1 MGTCL
6 FKDLMFPCKFPK
18 HEIGYWSLFNTFQ
31 WPNIAEKSYYKKQ
44 CCTCPLIPGNR
55 LDGMMGN
62 CWLKNFNTI
71 KLLLLDRKLHSK
83 TTCFKRGKTG
93 ETADLALPGILEEKK
108 NLKQTVGFCW
118 FLNFFFLKSFYVL
131 SNSECNLIEQWYR
144 VILFNT
150 RGRIPCASLL
160 VRKGKKGNWELQLSF
175 ELAVSTKAVILPS
188 VGTYTTFFHSFG
200 QCLIICFFFK
210 SLKCLL
216 IKLI

>member
-1 MGTCL
+1 MGTFL

-108 NLKQTVGFCW
+108 TSNKLLNLLVFK
-118 FLNFFFLKSFYVL
+118 FFFLSPFMCSQIQNVIWL
-131 SNSECNLIEQWYR
+131 SSDR

-200 QCLIICFFFK
+200 QRLIICFFFK